1 MPDTDTNKLR
11 HWLWITL
18 LVIIVDQLTKLGAE
32 ALLNFREPVAVM
44 PMFNFTLVYN
54 EGAAFSFLSNAG
66 GWQRWFFIVLSSVIS
81 IVLIIWL
88 GRIKVS
94 EKIET
99 LAIAMILGGALG
111 NLIDRAIYGHVID
124 FVDWYYKE
132 HHWPAFNIA
141 DSAITVGAI
150 LLIYNSFK
158 HHDKD
163 TTR

>member
-11 HWLWITL
+11 NWLWVTL
-18 LVIIVDQLTKLGAE
+18 LVIILDQLTKLGAE
-32 ALLNFREPVAVM
+32 ALLTFRQPVAVM

-66 GWQRWFFIVLSSVIS
+66 GWQRWFFIILSSVIS

-88 GRIKVS
+88 SRIKAS
-94 EKIET
+94 EKLET

-111 NLIDRAIYGHVID
+111 NLIDRVFYGHVID
-124 FVDWYYKE
+124 FIDWYYKE